1 LTASLLGEEN
11 LSFSTAATIL
21 APSIV
26 ESGPVSSIL
35 KYDEGYIP
43 PHCSSPE
50 TARDGCFIMAVVVAA
65 TLMIV
70 IPTIRAS
77 SKKGETY
84 ESLNTISELDFAR
97 RKDV

>member
-1 LTASLLGEEN
+1 
-11 LSFSTAATIL
+11 
-21 APSIV
+21 
-26 ESGPVSSIL
+26 
-35 KYDEGYIP
+35 
-43 PHCSSPE
+43 
-50 TARDGCFIMAVVVAA
+50 MAVVVAA